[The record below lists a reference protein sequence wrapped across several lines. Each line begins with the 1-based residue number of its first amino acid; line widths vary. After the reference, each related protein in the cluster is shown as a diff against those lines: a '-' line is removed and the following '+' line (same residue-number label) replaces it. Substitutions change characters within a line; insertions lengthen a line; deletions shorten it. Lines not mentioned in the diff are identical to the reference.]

1 MKHLASAS
9 LLLAF
14 LLGALSGVPK
24 PNVILFLVDDM
35 GLMDT
40 SVPMLADK
48 NGKPERHPLNDWYRT
63 PNMERLAKQGIRF
76 SQFYAQSVCSPT
88 RASIMTGQ
96 NSARHRVTQFIAP
109 EKRNNGPKGWRWE
122 GLTRKDVTLP
132 SNLKKAG
139 YHTIFAGKAHFA
151 PTGFEGENPTNLGF
165 DVNIAGCSF
174 GQPGSYFGEDGYG
187 NLNPKRKKRAVP
199 GLEKY
204 HKTDVF
210 LSEAITLE
218 AKAAIDQSLKREKP
232 FFLYMSHYA
241 VHSPFNSDPRF
252 ADNYKDSDKPKNA
265 QAYATLI
272 EGIDKS
278 LGDLM
283 DHVASKGVAENTLI
297 LFVGDN
303 GSDAPLGPVHGY
315 SSSVPLRGKKGTFYE
330 GGIRVPFIAGWAKP
344 GKKNSFPVARGT
356 LHHEQIGT
364 VMDLYSTIL
373 ETTGAKNPEDHVVD
387 GVSLIKQLSGKENPA
402 RPDHFMCHFPHS
414 HRSSNFTAFR
424 KGDWKLIYR
433 YKGKDQYQLY
443 DLQNDPYEKT
453 NLAKSEPGKL
463 KDMTK
468 AMIARLEKEDALYL
482 VDGEKAL
489 KPLVP

>member
-1 MKHLASAS
+1 MKLLASAS
-9 LLLAF
+9 LF
-14 LLGALSGVPK
+14 LVFLSPALSGEPK

-40 SVPMLADK
+40 SVPMLADQT
-48 NGKPERHPLNDWYRT
+48 GKPERHPLNDWYRT

-96 NSARHRVTQFIAP
+96 NSARHRVTQFISP
-109 EKRNNGPKGWRWE
+109 EKRNAGPKGWRWE
-122 GLTRKDVTLP
+122 GLTPKDVTLP
-132 SNLKKAG
+132 AQLRKEG

-151 PTGFEGENPTNLGF
+151 PVGFEGEDPTNLGF

-204 HKTDVF
+204 HKTDTF

-218 AKAAIDQSLKREKP
+218 AKAAIDQSLKKQKP

-252 ADNYKDSDKPKNA
+252 ADNYKDSNKPKNA
-265 QAYATLI
+265 KAYATLI

-315 SSSVPLRGKKGTFYE
+315 SSSVPLRGKKGTCYE
-330 GGIRVPFIAGWAKP
+330 GGMRVPFITGWAKP
-344 GKKNSFPVARGT
+344 GKKNAFPVAKGII
-356 LHHEQIGT
+356 HHEQIGT

-373 ETTGAKNPEDHVVD
+373 ETTGAKNPTNHFVD
-387 GVSLIKQLSGKENPA
+387 GVSLLKQFSGKENSD

-414 HRSSNFTAFR
+414 HRSSNFTSYR

-433 YKGKDQYQLY
+433 YKGKAKYELY
-443 DLQNDPYEKT
+443 DLQNDPYEKS
-453 NLAKSEPGKL
+453 NLAEREPKKL
-463 KDMTK
+463 KEMTQ
-468 AMIARLEKEDALYL
+468 AMIARLEKEDALYP
-482 VDGEKAL
+482 VDGENEL
-489 KPLVP
+489 KPELP

>member
-1 MKHLASAS
+1 MKLLASAS
-9 LLLAF
+9 LFIAF
-14 LLGALSGVPK
+14 LSPVLSGDPK

-40 SVPMLADK
+40 SVPMLADQ
-48 NGKPERHPLNDWYRT
+48 NSKPKRHPLNDWYRT
-63 PNMERLAKQGIRF
+63 PSMERLAKQGIRF
-76 SQFYAQSVCSPT
+76 SHFYAQSVCSPT

-96 NSARHRVTQFIAP
+96 NSARHRVTQFISP
-109 EKRNNGPKGWRWE
+109 EKRNAGPKGWRWE
-122 GLTRKDVTLP
+122 GLTSKDVTLP
-132 SNLKKAG
+132 AQLRKEG

-151 PTGFEGENPTNLGF
+151 PVGFEGEDPTNLGF

-204 HKTDVF
+204 HKTDTF
-210 LSEAITLE
+210 LSEAITIE
-218 AKAAIDQSLKREKP
+218 AKAAIDQSLKKEKP

-297 LFVGDN
+297 IFVGDN

-315 SSSVPLRGKKGTFYE
+315 SSSVPLRGKKGTCYE
-330 GGIRVPFIAGWAKP
+330 GGMRVPFIAGWARP
-344 GKKNSFPVARGT
+344 GKGNSFPVARGT
-356 LHHEQIGT
+356 LHNEQIGT

-468 AMIARLEKEDALYL
+468 AMIARLEKEDALYP
-482 VDGEKAL
+482 VDGENEL
-489 KPLVP
+489 KPQLP

>member
-1 MKHLASAS
+1 MKLLASAS
-9 LLLAF
+9 LFLAF
-14 LLGALSGVPK
+14 LSPILSGEPK

-40 SVPMLADK
+40 SVPMLADQ
-48 NGKPERHPLNDWYRT
+48 NGKPKRHPLNDWYRT

-96 NSARHRVTQFIAP
+96 NSARHRVTQFISP
-109 EKRNNGPKGWRWE
+109 EKRNAGPKGWRWE
-122 GLTRKDVTLP
+122 GLTHKDVTLP
-132 SNLKKAG
+132 AQLRKEG

-151 PTGFEGENPTNLGF
+151 PVGFEGEDPTNLGF

-204 HKTDVF
+204 HKTDTF

-218 AKAAIDQSLKREKP
+218 AKAAIDQSLKKKTP

-283 DHVASKGVAENTLI
+283 EHVVNKGVAENTLI

-330 GGIRVPFIAGWAKP
+330 GGMRVPFIAGWAKP
-344 GKKNSFPVARGT
+344 GKKNSFPVATGV
-356 LHHEQIGT
+356 LHNEQIGT

-387 GVSLIKQLSGKENPA
+387 GVSLIKQFSGKANPA

-414 HRSSNFTAFR
+414 HRSSNFTTFR

-468 AMIARLEKEDALYL
+468 AMIARLEKEDALYP
-482 VDGEKAL
+482 VDGENEL
-489 KPLVP
+489 KPDLP